1 MNRKL
6 IYLAAIAL
14 VFFASC
20 GEQAQPTDAVVSSTD
35 STLTDE
41 QLIQEIDK
49 ILSSTERIRMKLD
62 MVVQENA
69 NTAQ

>member
-20 GEQAQPTDAVVSSTD
+20 GEQAQPTDAVASSTD

-41 QLIQEIDK
+41 QLIQEIDI

-62 MVVQENA
+62 MVIQENA